1 VDPEA
6 EARALRL
13 GGFALAHAAWSVEDG
28 ETLCTLAVLEIDGER
43 ELVRYEADSIPES
56 VEAAHADLDARLS
69 GGGVAA
75 LVMDT
80 FATPEGGARRDT
92 LYVELFAC
100 GPRQVG
106 SIIQPYV
113 PARGRRIP
121 VIGRR
126 QAFAVLGSPEITDE
140 IERPDAERQLIA
152 GILEHPH
159 GPRLWR
165 IRSAQG

>member
-1 VDPEA
+1 M
-6 EARALRL
+6 RL

-80 FATPEGGARRDT
+80 FAFGG
-92 LYVELFAC
+92 
-100 GPRQVG
+100 
-106 SIIQPYV
+106 
-113 PARGRRIP
+113 
-121 VIGRR
+121 
-126 QAFAVLGSPEITDE
+126 
-140 IERPDAERQLIA
+140 QLINPFTNLKRTGSTWQA
-152 GILEHPH
+152 KRTTPTV
-159 GPRLWR
+159 
-165 IRSAQG
+165 